1 MNLID
6 SVFQNN
12 TVTHEVITNDDNLVI
27 KGSKFVNNT
36 TDAGVITTYNAGT
49 TTIYDSTFSGNSSRM
64 SGAIDNTTGA
74 TLNLIAQNQNVI
86 FENNT
91 ANGVANDILNNGT
104 INLNT
109 ALGMKISLDGGINAA
124 EEDVTKN
131 TININKT
138 SSGTATD
145 PG

>member
-1 MNLID
+1 M
-6 SVFQNN
+6 
-12 TVTHEVITNDDNLVI
+12 
-27 KGSKFVNNT
+27 
-36 TDAGVITTYNAGT
+36 
-49 TTIYDSTFSGNSSRM
+49 
-64 SGAIDNTTGA
+64 
-74 TLNLIAQNQNVI
+74 NLIAQNQNVI